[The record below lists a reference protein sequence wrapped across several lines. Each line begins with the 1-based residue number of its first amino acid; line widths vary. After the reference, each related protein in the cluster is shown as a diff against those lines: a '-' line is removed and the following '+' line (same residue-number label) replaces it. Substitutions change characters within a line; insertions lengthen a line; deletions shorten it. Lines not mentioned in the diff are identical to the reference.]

1 MFQLFLLHLESE
13 IIALAAQG
21 ADDSGGC
28 SDIQLL
34 ADDVVRI
41 NPFKSIFLW
50 AFNSLTRRY

>member
-21 ADDSGGC
+21 VEDSGGC

-34 ADDVVRI
+34 TDDVVRI
-41 NPFKSIFLW
+41 NPLNQYFCGLLIP
-50 AFNSLTRRY
+50 